1 MSGAG
6 SPDLDLDG
14 RGLRVVVVAASWH
27 AQVMGGLVDGALR
40 GLEAARVS
48 DHEVVT
54 VPGSFELPVV
64 AQAAARS
71 GADAVVALGVVIRGG
86 TPHFDY
92 VCSAATDGLTQVA
105 LATGV
110 PVGFVRVGFSTD
122 YRECPPDSPIFS
134 GARRNGIF
142 KLGEW
147 GTQTH
152 PDLGQRE
159 EDFDIVK
166 HRVSPFYATSLEAI
180 LRAKGITRIY
190 CSGIST
196 NAVVQAMVREG
207 HDRDYEMVVLE
218 DCCCGLSTEE
228 HEIAVKSFQRFCKLT
243 SSADVTFA

>member
-1 MSGAG
+1 MSK
-6 SPDLDLDG
+6 SIYLVLDMMNDLVHADG
-14 RGLRVVVVAASWH
+14 PNG
-27 AQVMGGLVDGALR
+27 
-40 GLEAARVS
+40 
-48 DHEVVT
+48 
-54 VPGSFELPVV
+54 
-64 AQAAARS
+64 QAAYGEQVRAR
-71 GADAVVALGVVIRGG
+71 DIVARTRVAIDKAR
-86 TPHFDY
+86 
-92 VCSAATDGLTQVA
+92 AA
-105 LATGV
+105 GV
-110 PVGFVRVGFSTD
+110 PVGFVRVGFSPD

-159 EDFDIVK
+159 DDFDIVK

-180 LRAKGITRIY
+180 LRANGITRIY

-207 HDRDYEMVVLE
+207 HDRDYEIVVLE

-228 HEIAVKSFQRFCKLT
+228 HELAVKSFQRFCKLT
-243 SSADVTFA
+243 SSADIEFA